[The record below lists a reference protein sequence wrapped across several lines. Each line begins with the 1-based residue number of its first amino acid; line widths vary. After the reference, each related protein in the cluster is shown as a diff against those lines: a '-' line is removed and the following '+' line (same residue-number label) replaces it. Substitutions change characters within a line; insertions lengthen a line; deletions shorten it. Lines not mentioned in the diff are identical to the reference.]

1 MSIDVKKS
9 PPGAKGLEERN
20 QGDRLELAA
29 TGMEAEFALVVD
41 DQQVKPEDLFGDPRA
56 FVRGPLMHRQGTSY
70 HIPTG
75 GAVYFDTGVVDV
87 ASEGVC
93 SLTGTLSP
101 RVTCRVP

>member
-56 FVRGPLMHRQGTSY
+56 FVRGRAAPRARVFEQHPAGDVRSV
-70 HIPTG
+70 HVDD
-75 GAVYFDTGVVDV
+75 GA
-87 ASEGVC
+87 S
-93 SLTGTLSP
+93 
-101 RVTCRVP
+101 